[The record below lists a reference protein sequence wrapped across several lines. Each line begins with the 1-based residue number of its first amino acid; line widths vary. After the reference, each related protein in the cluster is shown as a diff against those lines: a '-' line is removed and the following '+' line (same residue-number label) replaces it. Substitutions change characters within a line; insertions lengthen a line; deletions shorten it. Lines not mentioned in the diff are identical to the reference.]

1 MKKNLA
7 EAIGT
12 FALVFFGCG
21 TIVFMASEVGLMGVS
36 FAFGLTVVA
45 VAYGLG
51 SISGAHLNPAVS
63 LGVLLSGK
71 MSVSEFVGYVVS
83 QCIGGVVAA
92 LVLSNMGGDITSAV
106 TMPGAFGIGA
116 ALTFEIVATFLF
128 VTIILGAT
136 QDSSNYMAGIA
147 IGLALVAIHLAGIKV
162 SGASVNPARTL
173 ATNIFD
179 TNALQISWLY
189 FVGPLIGGALAGWV
203 HNLGFTKSQN

>member
-21 TIVFMASEVGLMGVS
+21 TIVFMAGEVGLIGVS

-63 LGVLLSGK
+63 LGALLAGK
-71 MSVSEFVGYVVS
+71 MSVTEFVGYVVA
-83 QCIGGVVAA
+83 QCVGGVLAA
-92 LVLSNMGGDITSAV
+92 LVISNMGGDITAAI
-106 TMPGAFGIGA
+106 TTPGAFGTGA

-128 VTIILGAT
+128 VTVILGAT

-179 TNALQISWLY
+179 SNALQMLWLY
-189 FVGPLIGGALAGWV
+189 FIGPLIGGALAGWI
-203 HNLGFTKSQN
+203 HTSGITKT